1 MYKMFMVAC
10 TVCVCVCQLL
20 LLYVFMFTC
29 PLFQNYFFPNHFQLF
44 REVRIM
50 KYLDHPNIGRSSV
63 VTTEATHMP
72 QHIILRTQPPHSNS
86 AMYSMSNIRQSLC
99 T

>member
-1 MYKMFMVAC
+1 MYR
-10 TVCVCVCQLL
+10 VCVCMPTVATACVHVYMSFISKLL
-20 LLYVFMFTC
+20 
-29 PLFQNYFFPNHFQLF
+29 FFPNHFQLF

-86 AMYSMSNIRQSLC
+86 AMYSMSNIRQSLR